1 MYKIDMADFHNG
13 EPVQD
18 INGECTMEISNY
30 LNALYLEKASP
41 IVIYLYI
48 TTIIKDADEG
58 LYNILIGYVDSTP
71 EYKKSVEVLSCLR
84 TKDVFFPI
92 FSEKASFAFCNIR
105 FFYQQFAN
113 YNNEEINHCDVIDYL
128 FQTRGILYVVQNKIN
143 SEEIYRAIHTLVYGT
158 KSALIAP
165 YEAKNS
171 MCIMPI
177 SLLDF
182 IELVC
187 FMSFLFRYKVQSA
200 GKSVASELNDYRKKW
215 MNIFTSGSDKT
226 IMAFTTVLKTRVNLI
241 QYRMIQTSDISYE
254 KFKDES
260 DEIYNYIKNK
270 KIRQS
275 NKKKKKN
282 KSIESQTDIKLYDS
296 DSHYV
301 DKGCFYFYGY
311 KNINVKYF
319 YQDVNIYYDYKE
331 PDS

>member
-1 MYKIDMADFHNG
+1 MADFHDK
-13 EPVQD
+13 ESSQD
-18 INGECTMEISNY
+18 MKGECTVEISSY

-48 TTIIKDADEG
+48 TTMIKDINES
-58 LYNILIGYVDSTP
+58 LYNILLGYIDSTP
-71 EYKKSVEVLSCLR
+71 EYKKSIEVLSCLR

-92 FSEKASFAFCNIR
+92 FSEKASLAFCNIR
-105 FFYQQFAN
+105 FFYQQFSN

-143 SEEIYRAIHTLVYGT
+143 SDEIYRAIHTLVYGI
-158 KSALIAP
+158 KVALIAP
-165 YEAKNS
+165 YESKNS

-177 SLLDF
+177 SMLDF

-200 GKSVASELNDYRKKW
+200 GKSVTNELIDYRRKW
-215 MNIFTSGSDKT
+215 ISIFTSGSDKT
-226 IMAFTTVLKTRVNLI
+226 IMAFTSVLKTRVHLTQN
-241 QYRMIQTSDISYE
+241 RMIQTADISYE
-254 KFKDES
+254 KFKEES

-270 KIRQS
+270 KVRQS
-275 NKKKKKN
+275 NKKKKKS
-282 KSIESQTDIKLYDS
+282 KSTESQTDIKLYDS

-319 YQDVNIYYDYKE
+319 YQDVNIFYDYKE